1 MGIDMT
7 ETDGLKIV
15 KLQTQMEN
23 IEEKV
28 DEGFKDNKK
37 TNERIEKK
45 LDDFIL
51 ASEKKFAGMWVEQGV
66 KWVLTLIIGSIIMA
80 TLALTIK
87 KS

>member
-1 MGIDMT
+1 MSIDMT
-7 ETDGLKIV
+7 GSEEVKIMR
-15 KLQTQMEN
+15 LQTQMEN

-45 LDDFIL
+45 IDDFIL
-51 ASEKKFAGMWVEQGV
+51 ASEKKFAGMWVEQGA
-66 KWVLTLIIGSIIMA
+66 KWVITLIIGSIIVA